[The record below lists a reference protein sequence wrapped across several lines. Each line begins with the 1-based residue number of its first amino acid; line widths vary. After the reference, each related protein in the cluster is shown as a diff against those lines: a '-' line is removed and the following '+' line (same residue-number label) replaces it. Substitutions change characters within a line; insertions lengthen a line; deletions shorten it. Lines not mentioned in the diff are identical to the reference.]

1 MFSIWEDEKKGKK
14 GSRGIFYSVQQASE
28 KTGIPPEEIDK
39 ARQKG
44 GGRYF
49 SQKDKKVFWIHDHD
63 RGMPFVRIGKEDFP
77 DIDSVMARFGLTRED
92 VIYQLC
98 DERGEFFDF
107 QGKYEQISWRSL
119 SLWILIDARKHAI
132 KAEKFLASLPPSEA
146 HEKARSL
153 IEEIE
158 KLF

>member
-1 MFSIWEDEKKGKK
+1 MFSIFEDGKK
-14 GSRGIFYSVQQASE
+14 GEREIFYSIQQASD
-28 KTGIPPEEIDK
+28 KTGIPSEEITK
-39 ARQKG
+39 ALQRE

-49 SQKDKKVFWIHDHD
+49 SIKDKKVFWIYDNDH
-63 RGMPFVRIGKEDFP
+63 GLPFIRIGKDDFP

-98 DERGEFFDF
+98 DERGKFFDF
-107 QGKYEQISWRSL
+107 QGEYDQISWKSL
-119 SLWILIDARKHAI
+119 SLTILIDALKQA
-132 KAEKFLASLPPSEA
+132 KMTEKLLVSLPPSEA
-146 HEKARSL
+146 HEKAKSL